1 MKTRLAVMALAL
13 IGAQALTSVA
23 EAAMP
28 ALIAPLAAA
37 QVKDQV
43 PTGRA
48 GVEKVD
54 LVCDFSGCYET
65 RNRPRPPR
73 YPPPPPPPGYYPPS
87 VYDEPGYRPPPPP
100 PPVYRP
106 RPRPPVYVEPG
117 YRPPRNVWARHVE
130 WCLNRY
136 RSYNPRTNEF
146 LSSSGY
152 YKTCRSPFY

>member
-1 MKTRLAVMALAL
+1 MKTSFAVMALTL
-13 IGAQALTSVA
+13 IGAQVLGTAA

-28 ALIAPLAAA
+28 APIAPRVAAPA
-37 QVKDQV
+37 QA
-43 PTGRA
+43 GIA

-65 RNRPRPPR
+65 WDRPRPPR
-73 YPPPPPPPGYYPPS
+73 YRPPPPDYYPPS
-87 VYDEPGYRPPPPP
+87 VYDEPAYRPPPP

-146 LSSSGY
+146 LSSGGY

>member
-1 MKTRLAVMALAL
+1 MKIRSAFVALAL
-13 IGAQALTSVA
+13 AGTQIFTPVA

-28 ALIAPLAAA
+28 KPVQPVLGQHTDAE
-37 QVKDQV
+37 
-43 PTGRA
+43 R
-48 GVEKVD
+48 VD

-65 RNRPRPPR
+65 WDRPPPRRPRPL
-73 YPPPPPPPGYYPPS
+73 PPEYYPPS
-87 VYDEPGYRPPPPP
+87 VYDD

-117 YRPPRNVWARHVE
+117 YRPRPRPPVYDDPGYRPPGRAWQRHVD

-136 RSYNPRTNEF
+136 RSYNPRTNQF

-152 YKTCRSPFY
+152 YKVCRSPFN

>member
-13 IGAQALTSVA
+13 IGAQAISPIA

-28 ALIAPLAAA
+28 TPFAPVISGQA
-37 QVKDQV
+37 QAGF
-43 PTGRA
+43 P

-65 RNRPRPPR
+65 WNRPRPPR
-73 YPPPPPPPGYYPPS
+73 YRPPPPPDYYPPS
-87 VYDEPGYRPPPPP
+87 VYDPPGYRPPPP

-117 YRPPRNVWARHVE
+117 YRPPRNVWARHVD

-152 YKTCRSPFY
+152 YKVCRSPFY

>member
-1 MKTRLAVMALAL
+1 MNIRSAIVALAL
-13 IGAQALTSVA
+13 AGTQIFTPVA

-28 ALIAPLAAA
+28 QPA
-37 QVKDQV
+37 QPVLGQRTD
-43 PTGRA
+43 A
-48 GVEKVD
+48 EKVD

-65 RNRPRPPR
+65 WDRPPPRRPRPL
-73 YPPPPPPPGYYPPS
+73 PPEYYPPS
-87 VYDEPGYRPPPPP
+87 VYDE

-117 YRPPRNVWARHVE
+117 YRPRPRPPVYADPGYRPPRRDWERHVD

-136 RSYNPRTNEF
+136 RSYNPRTNQF

-152 YKTCRSPFY
+152 YKVCRSPFY

>member
-13 IGAQALTSVA
+13 ICAQTVSPIA
-23 EAAMP
+23 EAAMLAPFAP
-28 ALIAPLAAA
+28 AISGQA
-37 QVKDQV
+37 QA
-43 PTGRA
+43 GMA

-65 RNRPRPPR
+65 WNRPRPPR
-73 YPPPPPPPGYYPPS
+73 YRPPPPPDYYPPS
-87 VYDEPGYRPPPPP
+87 VYDEPGYRPPPP

-117 YRPPRNVWARHVE
+117 YRPPRNVRARHVE